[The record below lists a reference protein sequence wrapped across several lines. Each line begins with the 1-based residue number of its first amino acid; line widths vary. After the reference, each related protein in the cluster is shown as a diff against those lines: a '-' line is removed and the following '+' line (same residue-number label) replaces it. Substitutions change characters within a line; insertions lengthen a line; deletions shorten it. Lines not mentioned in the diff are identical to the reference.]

1 MLMKPAALGIFVDS
15 GLTQQSARPFWS
27 AGFTRL
33 WRGGV
38 IMDKTN
44 ELMQQAATLGNL
56 GSLARTAGDESGAE
70 RHFRDAFALA
80 MKGVNGMRHEE
91 HHSVRLGALQAAARF
106 ALECGEADAARRLIK
121 QARAADGFEEHAQEW
136 EPFLNVSAWRDAW
149 LIAAVRHE
157 PPDEPALDA
166 LADRH
171 WRQLFARCQMLTLNP
186 EKAGDLAQQAWVRVL
201 RVRQTLKPGGN
212 FPAYISTV
220 AANLWRDNHRS
231 AKRAGPLAD
240 DRLASLDAAYLAGEE
255 DGAALGEMVAD
266 LNALQADEQNRL
278 AQDIDDAL
286 AHLSPLLR
294 DVVVSRLIYGES
306 CLEIGRRYSRTQ
318 QTVSAWVRQG
328 IREIK
333 EYLERPDSAGNS
345 QERP

>member
-1 MLMKPAALGIFVDS
+1 
-15 GLTQQSARPFWS
+15 
-27 AGFTRL
+27 
-33 WRGGV
+33 
-38 IMDKTN
+38 
-44 ELMQQAATLGNL
+44 
-56 GSLARTAGDESGAE
+56 
-70 RHFRDAFALA
+70 
-80 MKGVNGMRHEE
+80 
-91 HHSVRLGALQAAARF
+91 
-106 ALECGEADAARRLIK
+106 
-121 QARAADGFEEHAQEW
+121 
-136 EPFLNVSAWRDAW
+136 
-149 LIAAVRHE
+149 
-157 PPDEPALDA
+157 
-166 LADRH
+166 
-171 WRQLFARCQMLTLNP
+171 LNP

-201 RVRQTLKPGGN
+201 RIRQTIKPGGN